1 MSNQNPKIKK
11 VIEALSEGSESVHKN
26 PSEENYREQ
35 EGKIE
40 RAAKSSNWA
49 AFAITGVFVAL
60 LIYGIASGGVYSL
73 DVLGGGQ
80 VAQTEPP
87 AINVPH
93 IDFTTTPIPQIKPTT
108 TATSKQISSSVCDNF
123 ENSTFASGWDW
134 IDPNGDSQ
142 YSLTDNPGFLRIT
155 VVGPNHDLYQNL
167 NAPRMLQE
175 VKGDFT
181 VVTKVTIYPTEN
193 YQAAG
198 LLYWQDENNY
208 VRLERTLVQG
218 IDLLYR
224 IQGTYSAI
232 EIPFSISPVFLKFEF
247 SNQNLSSFYSAD
259 GNNWNIVETLQLSP
273 SSNNQVGIVV
283 VNEWQDN
290 TIFADFDY
298 FMFSQCQ

>member
-11 VIEALSEGSESVHKN
+11 VIDALSEGSESVDKN
-26 PSEENYREQ
+26 PSEENYLEQ
-35 EGKIE
+35 ESKIE
-40 RAAKSSNWA
+40 RAGKNSNWA
-49 AFAITGVFVAL
+49 VYVFTGVIVVLF
-60 LIYGIASGGVYSL
+60 IYGITSGGMYSL
-73 DVLGGGQ
+73 DVLGGRQ

-87 AINVPH
+87 YTNAPL
-93 IDFTTTPIPQIKPTT
+93 IDFTTTPIPQIRPTT
-108 TATSKQISSSVCDNF
+108 IQTSKQISSSVCDNF
-123 ENSTFASGWDW
+123 DNSTLTSGWDW
-134 IDPNGDSQ
+134 IDPNSDSI
-142 YSLTDNPGFLRIT
+142 YNLTDNPGFLRIT
-155 VVGPNHDLYQNL
+155 VSGSNHDLYQNL

-181 VVTKVTIYPTEN
+181 VVTKVTIYPLEN

-218 IDLLYR
+218 IDLLYK

-259 GNNWNIVETLQLSP
+259 GNKWNFVETLQLSP
-273 SSNNQVGIVV
+273 SNNDQVGIVV
-283 VNEWQDN
+283 VNEWQEN
-290 TIFADFDY
+290 TISADFDY